1 MTEELQEIKER
12 LEQLERY
19 VNLLESRLDAQAGTQ
34 ASAEDAAGGRLG
46 EDDPRIRAFDQVLRS
61 ILTRQGMQNTA
72 LRSVVRGLERLQ
84 SSMEKV
90 IEKISSIEE
99 ALRRADG
106 NGLASGPAP
115 RTPPKCQPPPLSWCR

>member
-106 NGLASGPAP
+106 NGLASGPSP
-115 RTPPKCQPPPLSWCR
+115 QNSP

>member
-34 ASAEDAAGGRLG
+34 AGAQDAAGARLG
-46 EDDPRIRAFDQVLRS
+46 EDDPRIRGFDQVLRS

-90 IEKISSIEE
+90 IEKITSIEE
-99 ALRRADG
+99 ALRGADG
-106 NGLASGPAP
+106 NGLASGPSP
-115 RTPPKCQPPPLSWCR
+115 RNSPKCQGSPLSWCR